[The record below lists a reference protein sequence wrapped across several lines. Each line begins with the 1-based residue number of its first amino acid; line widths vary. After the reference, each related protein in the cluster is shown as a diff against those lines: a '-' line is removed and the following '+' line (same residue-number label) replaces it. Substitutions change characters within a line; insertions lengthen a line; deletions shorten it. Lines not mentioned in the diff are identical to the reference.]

1 MSRKSDDI
9 SSLFGIIFGLIGV
22 VFIIIGYS
30 ITFLEKVDKYHQW
43 AKFWL
48 TFPFLC
54 FGNYFAY
61 LNWNTKNEVAIIILV
76 ISWLSFIIYWSLVL
90 SNAIEIENQK
100 IQAHK
105 EEIIQ
110 QLGVTT
116 PNCPYCGCS
125 LKKMPMRKTRCPH
138 CGEFIYVRTSPI
150 NNKTYLVQE
159 DNVQELEAQWRKK
172 K

>member
-61 LNWNTKNEVAIIILV
+61 LNWNTKKRSSDYYISYFVVKFYNILEF
-76 ISWLSFIIYWSLVL
+76 SF
-90 SNAIEIENQK
+90 K
-100 IQAHK
+100 
-105 EEIIQ
+105 
-110 QLGVTT
+110 
-116 PNCPYCGCS
+116 
-125 LKKMPMRKTRCPH
+125 
-138 CGEFIYVRTSPI
+138 
-150 NNKTYLVQE
+150 
-159 DNVQELEAQWRKK
+159 
-172 K
+172 